1 MGSDPARNV
10 VRPDFRHHT
19 TAALY
24 VADSSVFPSN
34 TGVNPMIAIMAMAA
48 RGAQGVAAAAP

>member
-1 MGSDPARNV
+1 MGSRPEASV

-19 TAALY
+19 TEGLY

-34 TGVNPMIAIMAMAA
+34 LGVNPQIPIMALASLCAEHVA
-48 RGAQGVAAAAP
+48 RG